1 MFTEVLPDGC
11 PILYHYLS
19 HAYTL
24 IGNLDNV
31 IEGACQ
37 SDTVFGT
44 DKVSGVN

>member
-11 PILYHYLS
+11 PILYLIHYLS

-24 IGNLDNV
+24 IDNLDNI

-37 SDTVFGT
+37 SDIRYRQ
-44 DKVSGVN
+44 S